1 MQKNFAQADY
11 AATARQA
18 AAEGAVLLRNYR
30 HALPLEEGCRVAVF
44 GRNQLHYYRCGIGSG
59 GMVNSAYVISILDA
73 LKADSDIVL
82 NQAVLS
88 AYEAW
93 HEAHPLE
100 GCNEWGEE
108 PWSQAE
114 MPMPEAL
121 VQQAA
126 KTSDAALICIGRTAG
141 EDHDSSAAPGSFL
154 LTEEEER
161 TIRLVCRYFPRSIV
175 VLNTAGIIDMT
186 WVKRCN
192 PAAILYVWHGGQE
205 GGNGVADVLT
215 GRGNP
220 CGKLPDTIAEQ
231 LCDYPANAN
240 FGNAERRWI

>member
-1 MQKNFAQADY
+1 MQKNFAQTDY

-18 AAEGAVLLRNYR
+18 AAEGAVLLRYHR
-30 HALPLEEGCRVAVF
+30 HALPLEKGCCVAVF

-93 HEAHPLE
+93 HETHPLE

-114 MPMPEAL
+114 MPLPEAL

-126 KTSDAALICIGRTAG
+126 KRRTQ
-141 EDHDSSAAPGSFL
+141 
-154 LTEEEER
+154 R
-161 TIRLVCRYFPRSIV
+161 
-175 VLNTAGIIDMT
+175 
-186 WVKRCN
+186 
-192 PAAILYVWHGGQE
+192 
-205 GGNGVADVLT
+205 
-215 GRGNP
+215 
-220 CGKLPDTIAEQ
+220 
-231 LCDYPANAN
+231 
-240 FGNAERRWI
+240 

>member
-18 AAEGAVLLRNYR
+18 AAEGAVLLRNHR
-30 HALPLEEGCRVAVF
+30 HALPLEKGCRVAVF

-59 GMVNSAYVISILDA
+59 GMVNSAYVVSILDA

-93 HEAHPLE
+93 HEVHPLE

-114 MPMPEAL
+114 MPLPEAL

-126 KTSDAALICIGRTAG
+126 KTSDAALICMIN
-141 EDHDSSAAPGSFL
+141 
-154 LTEEEER
+154 
-161 TIRLVCRYFPRSIV
+161 
-175 VLNTAGIIDMT
+175 NTAWRT
-186 WVKRCN
+186 SC
-192 PAAILYVWHGGQE
+192 QS
-205 GGNGVADVLT
+205 
-215 GRGNP
+215 
-220 CGKLPDTIAEQ
+220 
-231 LCDYPANAN
+231 
-240 FGNAERRWI
+240 

>member
-59 GMVNSAYVISILDA
+59 GMVNSAYVVSILDA

-93 HEAHPLE
+93 HEGHHRKLFLRGLY
-100 GCNEWGEE
+100 GC
-108 PWSQAE
+108 
-114 MPMPEAL
+114 
-121 VQQAA
+121 
-126 KTSDAALICIGRTAG
+126 
-141 EDHDSSAAPGSFL
+141 
-154 LTEEEER
+154 
-161 TIRLVCRYFPRSIV
+161 IRQ
-175 VLNTAGIIDMT
+175 N
-186 WVKRCN
+186 
-192 PAAILYVWHGGQE
+192 
-205 GGNGVADVLT
+205 
-215 GRGNP
+215 
-220 CGKLPDTIAEQ
+220 
-231 LCDYPANAN
+231 
-240 FGNAERRWI
+240 

>member
-59 GMVNSAYVISILDA
+59 GMVNSAYVVSILDA

-114 MPMPEAL
+114 MPLPEAL

-126 KTSDAALICIGRTAG
+126 KTSDAALICIGRRSRFVSRAG
-141 EDHDSSAAPGSFL
+141 QLSADRGGRTHDSS
-154 LTEEEER
+154 
-161 TIRLVCRYFPRSIV
+161 RLPIFP
-175 VLNTAGIIDMT
+175 AQHCG
-186 WVKRCN
+186 
-192 PAAILYVWHGGQE
+192 AEHGGHHRH
-205 GGNGVADVLT
+205 DVGETL
-215 GRGNP
+215 
-220 CGKLPDTIAEQ
+220 
-231 LCDYPANAN
+231 
-240 FGNAERRWI
+240 

>member
-59 GMVNSAYVISILDA
+59 GMVNCAYVVSILDA

-114 MPMPEAL
+114 MPLPEAL

-126 KTSDAALICIGRTAG
+126 KTSGAALICIGRTAG

-154 LTEEEER
+154 LTEEEE
-161 TIRLVCRYFPRSIV
+161 
-175 VLNTAGIIDMT
+175 
-186 WVKRCN
+186 
-192 PAAILYVWHGGQE
+192 HGGHHRH
-205 GGNGVADVLT
+205 DVGETL
-215 GRGNP
+215 
-220 CGKLPDTIAEQ
+220 
-231 LCDYPANAN
+231 
-240 FGNAERRWI
+240 